1 MGSKS
6 QRQNQ
11 YVKRLEAKIRKFKK
25 TGKSTAGLEKE
36 LGYMMGESRP
46 GFTTGHAAGD
56 FKAQQAFI
64 AKRNNKG
71 NSQ

>member
-11 YVKRLEAKIRKFKK
+11 YTKRLEAKIRKFKK
-25 TGKSTAGLEKE
+25 RGKSTVGLEKE

-46 GFTTGHAAGD
+46 SFTTGHAAGD

-64 AKRNNKG
+64 AKKRSKNND
-71 NSQ
+71 Q